1 MRQTIRIKRLGVP
14 MGRIRKKEYF
24 GDELTHSEARV
35 MAGIIRGDSN
45 QLIADNLF
53 ITLGGV
59 KYHIT
64 NMNKKLGI
72 KAGRSRAIICRRWY
86 VTKDFDQN
94 VVYLVQQFVER
105 GYHDGPQESPQT
117 SQ

>member
-1 MRQTIRIKRLGVP
+1 MGATSTIRIKRLGEP
-14 MGRIRKKEYF
+14 MGRIRRKEYF
-24 GDELTHSEARV
+24 GDELTHAEARV

-45 QLIADNLF
+45 QQIADNLF

-72 KAGRSRAIICRRWY
+72 KAGRTRAIICRRWY
-86 VTKDFDQN
+86 VIKDFDEK
-94 VVYLVQQFVER
+94 VIYLVKQFVER
-105 GYHDGPQESPQT
+105 GYHERQET
-117 SQ
+117 SQSN